1 MLHAVNP
8 TNDFSAYLRDENDVV
23 FAPAES
29 FEAAL
34 HGFVIDWVA
43 KNAAEFGHIGCI
55 RGSGSANNEIIRR
68 HMLMFKSN
76 NPGVA
81 TLSFVPVRFCSSL
94 RPLCQM
100 NNQPP
105 AVISL
110 NLPKPPLRL
119 IGAAALAIVALI
131 LVWTS
136 FYTVPAESEA
146 VVLRFGK
153 FLKIAEPGLQFKIPL
168 GIDEYTLVQTRRQ
181 LKLEFGFYT
190 YGYTNPDQAGQQQ
203 VEEKSMVTGDLNA
216 ALVEWVV
223 QYRISDPKE
232 YLFDVRNPGQTLRDL
247 SEAAMREV
255 IGDRTVDEVITIGR
269 QDIEISALARMQ
281 ELATRYKLG
290 VRVDQVQ
297 LKNVNPPREV
307 QASFNEVNKAQQ
319 DRENAINI
327 ANGDYNE
334 AVPRAR
340 GQADQTIRGAEGY
353 RFKRVNEAEGD
364 IASFNFMLGQYVKA
378 PEITR
383 TRLYLETMGD
393 VLPAMGPKI
402 IIDDSMKQLLPILPL
417 SLKPEAKQ

>member
-1 MLHAVNP
+1 
-8 TNDFSAYLRDENDVV
+8 
-23 FAPAES
+23 
-29 FEAAL
+29 
-34 HGFVIDWVA
+34 
-43 KNAAEFGHIGCI
+43 
-55 RGSGSANNEIIRR
+55 
-68 HMLMFKSN
+68 
-76 NPGVA
+76 
-81 TLSFVPVRFCSSL
+81 
-94 RPLCQM
+94 M

-105 AVISL
+105 AVVTL
-110 NLPKPPLRL
+110 NLPRPPWRL
-119 IGAAALAIVALI
+119 IGLAAFVVLALVVL
-131 LVWTS
+131 WTS
-136 FYTVPAESEA
+136 YYTVPAESEA

-153 FLKIAEPGLQFKIPL
+153 FLKIVEPGLHFKIPL
-168 GIDEYTLVQTRRQ
+168 GIDEYTEVQTRRQ
-181 LKLEFGFYT
+181 LKLEFGFFT
-190 YGYTNPDQAGQQQ
+190 SGYTNIDQPPRQQL
-203 VEEKSMVTGDLNA
+203 EEKSMVTGDLNA

-223 QYRISDPKE
+223 QYRISDPRE

-281 ELATRYKLG
+281 DLASRYKLG
-290 VRVDQVQ
+290 VKVDQVQ

-340 GQADQTIRGAEGY
+340 GQADQMIRGAEGY

-364 IASFNFMLGQYVKA
+364 IASFNAMLGQYIKA

-402 IIDDSMKQLLPILPL
+402 IIDDSMKQLRPILPL
-417 SLKPEAKQ
+417 SVKPETAR

>member
-1 MLHAVNP
+1 M
-8 TNDFSAYLRDENDVV
+8 
-23 FAPAES
+23 
-29 FEAAL
+29 
-34 HGFVIDWVA
+34 
-43 KNAAEFGHIGCI
+43 
-55 RGSGSANNEIIRR
+55 
-68 HMLMFKSN
+68 
-76 NPGVA
+76 
-81 TLSFVPVRFCSSL
+81 
-94 RPLCQM
+94 
-100 NNQPP
+100 
-105 AVISL
+105 
-110 NLPKPPLRL
+110 RL
-119 IGAAALAIVALI
+119 IGAALVVVALLI
-131 LVWTS
+131 VLWTS
-136 FYTVPAESEA
+136 YYTVAAESEG

-153 FLKIAEPGLQFKIPL
+153 FLKTVEPGLHFKLPL
-168 GIDEYTLVQTRRQ
+168 GIDEVTVLPTRRQ

-190 YGYTNPDQAGQQQ
+190 SGYSNVDQPAREQMD
-203 VEEKSMVTGDLNA
+203 EKSMVTGDLNA

-223 QYRISDPKE
+223 QYRIDDPKE

-269 QDIEISALARMQ
+269 QDIEVSALTRMQ
-281 ELATRYKLG
+281 ELAKRYKLG

-327 ANGDYNE
+327 ANGNYNE
-334 AVPRAR
+334 AVPKAK
-340 GQADQTIRGAEGY
+340 GEADQTIRGAEGY

-364 IASFNFMLGQYVKA
+364 VASFNAMLEQYIKA

-393 VLPAMGPKI
+393 VLPGMGPKM

-417 SLKPEAKQ
+417 SLKPPEAR

>member
-1 MLHAVNP
+1 MTATRETRRVIARS
-8 TNDFSAYLRDENDVV
+8 FS
-23 FAPAES
+23 
-29 FEAAL
+29 
-34 HGFVIDWVA
+34 
-43 KNAAEFGHIGCI
+43 
-55 RGSGSANNEIIRR
+55 
-68 HMLMFKSN
+68 
-76 NPGVA
+76 
-81 TLSFVPVRFCSSL
+81 
-94 RPLCQM
+94 M

-105 AVISL
+105 TVINL
-110 NLPKPPLRL
+110 NLPKPPMRL
-119 IGAAALAIVALI
+119 IGAGLVVVALLI
-131 LVWTS
+131 IAWTS
-136 FYTVPAESEA
+136 YYTVAAESEG

-153 FLKIAEPGLQFKIPL
+153 FLKTVNPGLHFKLPL
-168 GIDEYTLVQTRRQ
+168 GIDEVSVLPTRRQ
-181 LKLEFGFYT
+181 LKLEFGFYSS
-190 YGYTNPDQAGQQQ
+190 GFTNVDQAGREQ

-223 QYRISDPKE
+223 QYRIDDPKE
-232 YLFDVRNPGQTLRDL
+232 YLFDVRNPGRTLRDL

-269 QDIEISALARMQ
+269 QDIEISALTRMQ
-281 ELATRYKLG
+281 ELAKRYKLG

-327 ANGDYNE
+327 ANGNYNE
-334 AVPRAR
+334 AVPKAK
-340 GQADQTIRGAEGY
+340 GEADQTIRAADGY

-364 IASFNFMLGQYVKA
+364 VASFNAMLGQYIKA

-393 VLPAMGPKI
+393 VLPEMGPKI

-417 SLKPEAKQ
+417 SLKPPEVR

>member
-1 MLHAVNP
+1 
-8 TNDFSAYLRDENDVV
+8 
-23 FAPAES
+23 
-29 FEAAL
+29 
-34 HGFVIDWVA
+34 
-43 KNAAEFGHIGCI
+43 
-55 RGSGSANNEIIRR
+55 
-68 HMLMFKSN
+68 
-76 NPGVA
+76 
-81 TLSFVPVRFCSSL
+81 
-94 RPLCQM
+94 M

-105 AVISL
+105 TVISL

-119 IGAAALAIVALI
+119 IGVAFLVLVALI
-131 LVWTS
+131 VLWTS
-136 FYTVPAESEA
+136 YYTVAAESEG

-153 FLKIAEPGLQFKIPL
+153 FLKTVEPGLHFKLPL
-168 GIDEYTLVQTRRQ
+168 GIDEVSVLPTRRQ

-190 YGYTNPDQAGQQQ
+190 SGYTNPAQPTQQQ

-223 QYRISDPKE
+223 QYRIDEPKE
-232 YLFDVRNPGQTLRDL
+232 YLFDVRNPDMTLRDL

-269 QDIEISALARMQ
+269 QDIEISALTRMQ
-281 ELATRYKLG
+281 ELAKRYKLG

-334 AVPRAR
+334 AVPKAK

-364 IASFNFMLGQYVKA
+364 VASFNAMLTQYVKA

-393 VLPAMGPKI
+393 VLPDMGPKI

-417 SLKPEAKQ
+417 SLKPLEAR

>member
-1 MLHAVNP
+1 
-8 TNDFSAYLRDENDVV
+8 
-23 FAPAES
+23 
-29 FEAAL
+29 
-34 HGFVIDWVA
+34 
-43 KNAAEFGHIGCI
+43 
-55 RGSGSANNEIIRR
+55 
-68 HMLMFKSN
+68 
-76 NPGVA
+76 
-81 TLSFVPVRFCSSL
+81 
-94 RPLCQM
+94 M

-105 AVISL
+105 AVINL
-110 NLPKPPLRL
+110 NLPKPPMRL
-119 IGAAALAIVALI
+119 IGAVLAVVAALIVL
-131 LVWTS
+131 WTS
-136 FYTVPAESEA
+136 YYTVAAESEG

-153 FLKIAEPGLQFKIPL
+153 FLKTVEPGLHFKLPL
-168 GIDEYTLVQTRRQ
+168 GMDEVSVLPTRRQ

-190 YGYTNPDQAGQQQ
+190 SGYTNPDQAGQQQ

-281 ELATRYKLG
+281 VLAKRYALG

-297 LKNVNPPREV
+297 LKNVNPPAEV

-334 AVPRAR
+334 AVPRAK
-340 GQADQTIRGAEGY
+340 GQADQAIRGAEGY

-364 IASFNFMLGQYVKA
+364 VASFNAMLSQYVKA

-393 VLPAMGPKI
+393 VLPAVGEKI
-402 IIDDSMKQLLPILPL
+402 IIDDTMRNLLPILPL
-417 SLKPEAKQ
+417 NKGLEKK

>member
-1 MLHAVNP
+1 
-8 TNDFSAYLRDENDVV
+8 
-23 FAPAES
+23 
-29 FEAAL
+29 
-34 HGFVIDWVA
+34 
-43 KNAAEFGHIGCI
+43 
-55 RGSGSANNEIIRR
+55 
-68 HMLMFKSN
+68 
-76 NPGVA
+76 
-81 TLSFVPVRFCSSL
+81 
-94 RPLCQM
+94 M

-105 AVISL
+105 AVLSL

-119 IGAAALAIVALI
+119 IAFIGLVILGLI

-136 FYTVPAESEA
+136 YYTVPAESEA

-153 FLKIAEPGLQFKIPL
+153 FLKIVEPGLHFKIPL
-168 GIDEYTLVQTRRQ
+168 GVDEYTEVQTRRQ

-190 YGYTNPDQAGQQQ
+190 AGYTNPDQPSRQQL
-203 VEEKSMVTGDLNA
+203 EEKSMVTGDLNA

-232 YLFDVRNPGQTLRDL
+232 YLFDVRNPNQTLRDL

-269 QDIEISALARMQ
+269 QDIEVSALARMQ
-281 ELATRYKLG
+281 ELAGRYKLG

-364 IASFNFMLGQYVKA
+364 VASFNAMLGQYIKA

-393 VLPAMGPKI
+393 VLPGMGPKI

-417 SLKPEAKQ
+417 SLKPEPAR